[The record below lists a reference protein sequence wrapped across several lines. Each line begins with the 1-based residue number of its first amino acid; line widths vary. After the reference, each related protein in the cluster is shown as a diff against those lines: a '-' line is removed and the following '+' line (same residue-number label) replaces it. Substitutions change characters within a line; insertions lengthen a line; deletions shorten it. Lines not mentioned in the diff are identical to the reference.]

1 MREAFLL
8 SRSLPTLT
16 NRIGGAREKGRAA
29 QITLA
34 VL

>member
-1 MREAFLL
+1 MRETFLL

-16 NRIGGAREKGRAA
+16 NRIGGAREKGRTV
-29 QITLA
+29 QITLD

>member
-1 MREAFLL
+1 MRETFLL

-16 NRIGGAREKGRAA
+16 NRIGGVREKGRAM
-29 QITLA
+29 QIALD